1 MLGQFDVADS
11 RVTADMRQAVMVREL
26 VATSI
31 RGFNSGGVTE
41 KLGGVRKLNEVR
53 TFLTALNF

>member
-11 RVTADMRQAVMVREL
+11 RAAADMRQAVMVREL

-31 RGFNSGGVTE
+31 RG
-41 KLGGVRKLNEVR
+41 
-53 TFLTALNF
+53 LTARGGHGKNSAGLES